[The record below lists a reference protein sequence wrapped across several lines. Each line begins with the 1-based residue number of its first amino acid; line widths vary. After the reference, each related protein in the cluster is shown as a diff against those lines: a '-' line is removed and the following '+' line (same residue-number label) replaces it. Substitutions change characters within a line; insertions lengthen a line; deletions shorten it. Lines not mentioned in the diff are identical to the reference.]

1 MISFEKYHPLLSTH
15 YTLDWLTNSNLKAVH
30 ELRANTQQA
39 ELSGRK
45 TDHDIPATAHYIN
58 QSMRL
63 VMKNQALL
71 YGITDRA
78 TKKFVGSICLWQFDA
93 DFTRAQLR
101 LEVADAELAESLYQ
115 EIIPRVVG
123 FSFFELG
130 LSHLTMIVPEH
141 AELKQ
146 WLAANHFQNQPYPHT
161 RKLANGQKVALL
173 AMTLAR
179 DAVVDDPAYRF

>member
-1 MISFEKYHPLLSTH
+1 M
-15 YTLDWLTNSNLKAVH
+15 
-30 ELRANTQQA
+30 
-39 ELSGRK
+39 
-45 TDHDIPATAHYIN
+45 
-58 QSMRL
+58 
-63 VMKNQALL
+63 L

-78 TKKFVGSICLWQFDA
+78 TKQFVGSICLWQFDA

-101 LEVADAELAESLYQ
+101 LEVADAKLAEALYQ

-130 LSHLTMIVPEH
+130 LSQLTMIVPEH

-173 AMTLAR
+173 AMTLDR
-179 DAVVDDPAYRF
+179 EAVVDDPAYRF